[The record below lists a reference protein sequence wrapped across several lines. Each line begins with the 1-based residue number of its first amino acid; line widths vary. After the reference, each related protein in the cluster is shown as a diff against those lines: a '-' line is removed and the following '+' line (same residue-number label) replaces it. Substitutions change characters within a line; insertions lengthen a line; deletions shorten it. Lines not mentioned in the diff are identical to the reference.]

1 MLQCKT
7 AQKKGLLFI
16 FQILRSTPINSCS
29 TGISCPNKSKV
40 VGEIVGSR
48 VKTHRVHVQFSNQTK
63 NMPREQWQL

>member
-7 AQKKGLLFI
+7 AQKKSLLFI

-29 TGISCPNKSKV
+29 TGISCLPKSKV

-48 VKTHRVHVQFSNQTK
+48 VKTHGVHVQFSNQTK
-63 NMPREQWQL
+63 MMPREQWRL